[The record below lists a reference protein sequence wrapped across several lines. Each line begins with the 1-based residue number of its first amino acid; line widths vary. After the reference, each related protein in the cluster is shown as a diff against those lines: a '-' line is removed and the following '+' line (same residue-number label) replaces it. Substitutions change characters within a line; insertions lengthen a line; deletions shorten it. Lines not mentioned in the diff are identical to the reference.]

1 MSLFSS
7 PPAVAAQT
15 KNTINNVEL
24 ASSLSS
30 VHSGVAALQLNI
42 IGRFTLMKYSC
53 VNCAP

>member
-42 IGRFTLMKYSC
+42 IGRFTLTAL
-53 VNCAP
+53 N